1 MRRLVL
7 AVLVC
12 ASVSGVARAD
22 DDTLQRDF
30 VQGAQALEAGRAAEA
45 ERIFRGMLGR
55 TDSARVRLE
64 LARALYAQ
72 GKYAESKALFKDV
85 SSRPETP
92 WRVRDN
98 IAHFVREIEDRAGYL
113 KLGVTIVSDDNPRN
127 LAAQKEFSIGD
138 LRVTPTE
145 APEKAT
151 GLRYSAR
158 GWLPLAE
165 PLKLAGHLTAS
176 YTDYPGQLADRL
188 TVDTGVVRNVTDSGR
203 LRIKPGIE
211 FGTFA
216 GQSLYQFPYLG
227 LDAVLA
233 EAASYRLT
241 GEIKAGKVFFP
252 DFDYLEARHTSAAV
266 SMRRLVS
273 ANVTGSLS
281 TSLERSSAKERP
293 YSYYGAE
300 VVPGIDTFWPGS
312 TYLVGA
318 RLSLGAR
325 KYDADDPLFGKRRS
339 DARTRLEGTLGNKRW
354 RFRNSTVSLV
364 ASLERNHSNIDF
376 YSYRKSSLSLM
387 VE

>member
-1 MRRLVL
+1 MRHLACVL
-7 AVLVC
+7 LLAC
-12 ASVSGVARAD
+12 GAAFGQASD
-22 DDTLQRDF
+22 EQLQRRF
-30 VQGAQALEAGRAAEA
+30 IEGVQQLQAGNLGQAEG
-45 ERIFRGMLGR
+45 IFRKMLEVA
-55 TDSARVRLE
+55 DSPRVRLE
-64 LARALYAQ
+64 LARVLYLQ
-72 GKYAESKALFKDV
+72 GRYAESKALFQDV
-85 SSRPETP
+85 SSRSGTP

-113 KLGVTIVSDDNPRN
+113 KLGVTVVSDDNPRN

-145 APEKAT
+145 APEKVT

-188 TVDTGVVRNVTDSGR
+188 TVDAGVVKNVTDSGR
-203 LRIKPGIE
+203 LRVKSGIE

-233 EAASYRLT
+233 ESESYRLT

-266 SMRRLVS
+266 SVRRLVS
-273 ANVTGSLS
+273 ENVTGSLS

-300 VVPGIDTFWPGS
+300 VGPGIDTFWPGS

-325 KYDADDPLFGKRRS
+325 KYDAEDPLFGQRRS
-339 DARTRLEGTLGNKRW
+339 DARTRIEGTLGNKRW
-354 RFRNSTVSLV
+354 RFRNSAVSLV
-364 ASLERNHSNIDF
+364 ASLERNESNIGF

>member
-1 MRRLVL
+1 MRHLAGVL
-7 AVLVC
+7 LLAC
-12 ASVSGVARAD
+12 GAAFGQASD
-22 DDTLQRDF
+22 EELQRWF
-30 VQGAQALEAGRAAEA
+30 LEGVQQLQSGNLGQAEG
-45 ERIFRGMLGR
+45 IFRKMLEVA
-55 TDSARVRLE
+55 DSPRVRLE
-64 LARALYAQ
+64 LARVLYLQ
-72 GKYAESKALFKDV
+72 GRYAESKALFKDV
-85 SSRPETP
+85 SSRSGTP

-98 IAHFVREIEDRAGYL
+98 IAHFVREIDDRAGYL
-113 KLGVTIVSDDNPRN
+113 KLGVTIVSDSNPRN

-165 PLKLAGHLTAS
+165 PLQFAGYLTAS

-188 TVDTGVVRNVTDSGR
+188 TVDTGVVRNLTDSGR
-203 LRIKPGIE
+203 LRVKPGIE

-216 GQSLYQFPYLG
+216 GRSLYQFPYLG

-233 EAASYRLT
+233 ESQSYRLT

-252 DFDYLEARHTSAAV
+252 DFDYLEARHASAALSV
-266 SMRRLVS
+266 RRLVS
-273 ANVTGSLS
+273 ENVTGLLS
-281 TSLERSSAKERP
+281 TSLERSSANERP
-293 YSYYGAE
+293 YSYHGAE
-300 VVPGIDTFWPGS
+300 VGPGIDTFWPGS

-325 KYDADDPLFGKRRS
+325 KYDAEDPLFGERRS
-339 DARTRLEGTLGNKRW
+339 DARTRLEATLGNKRW
-354 RFRNSTVSLV
+354 RFRNSAVSLV

-376 YSYRKSSLSLM
+376 YSYRKSSISLV